1 LRSVTT
7 LQANRE
13 PSGARNLGTINM
25 PSLYANLL
33 DPSAPK
39 QGTISGAPV
48 KYEFKAQAEAP
59 QEEKK
64 PADGTFYSLPQ
75 AFPT

>member
-1 LRSVTT
+1 
-7 LQANRE
+7 
-13 PSGARNLGTINM
+13 M

-75 AFPT
+75 ASPT